1 MNMDKMPTDIPSL
14 DQQRRFWDEWNQRFR
29 TRGIDTFMSRQLES
43 AIEWVHHM
51 EKAPLAVAEIG
62 CGNGW
67 LVGRLAAAIEGEF
80 WGIDISP
87 ASIAAA
93 AEAHPKVH
101 FACVDAIDFRPGRKM
116 DVVISADA
124 IAHIPDQAGL
134 IRRISDMLTP
144 RGRLILMTQ
153 NPFVWNRS
161 SYLMPPGEGQF
172 RDWPPL
178 PRLRQ
183 LLAKD
188 FRIVRV
194 TSIVPGGDQGIPGVI
209 NSRWVSG
216 VAGRLIG
223 RQLVDRIKERMLIGR
238 EYVIVADRR

>member
-1 MNMDKMPTDIPSL
+1 MVRLPTNVPSL
-14 DQQRRFWDEWNQRFR
+14 DQQTRFWDEWNQRFR
-29 TRGIDTFMSRQLES
+29 TSGIDGFMSRQLEL
-43 AIEWVHHM
+43 AVEWIHRM
-51 EKAPLAVAEIG
+51 DRSPLAVAEVG

-67 LVGRLAAAIEGEF
+67 LVGRLAATFNGEF

-93 AEAHPKVH
+93 SEAYPSVH
-101 FACVDAIDFRPGRKM
+101 FACVDAIAFQPDRKM

-124 IAHIPDQAGL
+124 IAHVPDQAGL
-134 IRRISDMLTP
+134 VRRFADILMP
-144 RGRLILMTQ
+144 GGRLILMTQ

-161 SYLMPPGEGQF
+161 SNLMPRGEGQY

-178 PRLRQ
+178 HRLRQ
-183 LLAKD
+183 LLSKD

-194 TSIVPGGDQGIPGVI
+194 TSIVPGGDRGIPGMI

-216 VAGRLIG
+216 VASRLVG
-223 RQLVDRIKERMLIGR
+223 RQLVDRMKETMLIGR